1 MLKTGKMTSLQA
13 YIMRSL
19 LMKEYNPLSSMHGF
33 FNKLYFNNLK
43 CQSIGTVRED
53 NYKGVL
59 LFTINFFVSFGK
71 YC

>member
-1 MLKTGKMTSLQA
+1 
-13 YIMRSL
+13 
-19 LMKEYNPLSSMHGF
+19 MHGF